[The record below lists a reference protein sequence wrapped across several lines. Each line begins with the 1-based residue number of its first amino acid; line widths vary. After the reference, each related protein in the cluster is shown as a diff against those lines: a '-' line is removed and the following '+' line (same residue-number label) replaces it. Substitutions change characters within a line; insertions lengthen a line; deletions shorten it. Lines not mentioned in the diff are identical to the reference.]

1 MARRRDKETEGAPG
15 ARSEEGEGQEAD
27 EAADAEMADPG
38 ATAAEQQESLQRIE
52 RGGITV
58 AAERRLSELREQGG
72 LFTSDLSV
80 NGWALAHQLGLRP
93 LSQVMGSSIYQ
104 MGYQGAAWGQGE
116 WGGMGV
122 GQTYMVELGMLS
134 RALNEVRTRALGRLA
149 EEAMHVGA
157 DAVVEVNTRA
167 GESSLETGSVSLE
180 HTVFGTAV
188 RREAGS
194 SSADTPRGDSGAR
207 ASRQHG
213 SGRHESGRHEGG
225 RPVLTELSVADFSK
239 LVRGGFEP
247 LGIVAWSSVFF
258 ASYNYGPG
266 MVGGGMMS
274 VGATQNFEL
283 REFTQAFYNARESV
297 MAELNAQA
305 SALCASG
312 VVGVRI
318 GHRAVPHTLG
328 GGMGTRE
335 RSGLMVTF
343 NAIGTA
349 IGQTGAATLHP
360 PETTIDLTT

>member
-1 MARRRDKETEGAPG
+1 MARRRGKETAGSPG
-15 ARSEEGEGQEAD
+15 GGSEDAEGQEVD
-27 EAADAEMADPG
+27 EAAGAEMADPG
-38 ATAAEQQESLQRIE
+38 ATAAEQQESLERIE

-58 AAERRLSELREQGG
+58 AAERRLSELREKGG

-104 MGYQGAAWGQGE
+104 MGYQGAWGQGE
-116 WGGMGV
+116 WGGMGLA
-122 GQTYMVELGMLS
+122 QTYMVELTTLS

-149 EEAMHVGA
+149 EEAKHVGA

-167 GESSLETGSVSLE
+167 GESSLETGTVSLE

-188 RREAGS
+188 S
-194 SSADTPRGDSGAR
+194 RGDASSGGSPGDGQHR
-207 ASRQHG
+207 SSRHG
-213 SGRHESGRHEGG
+213 NG

-258 ASYNYGPG
+258 ASYSYGPG

-274 VGATQNFEL
+274 AGATQNFEL

-297 MAELNAQA
+297 MSQLNAQA
-305 SALCASG
+305 STLDASG
-312 VVGVRI
+312 IVGMRI
-318 GHRAVPHTLG
+318 GHRAVPHTLQ

-349 IGQTGAATLHP
+349 IRQTSEATLYP
-360 PETTIDLTT
+360 PETTIDLTA

>member
-1 MARRRDKETEGAPG
+1 MARRRGKEPGGPAGAESEGA
-15 ARSEEGEGQEAD
+15 EGQEAD
-27 EAADAEMADPG
+27 EAAGAEMADPG
-38 ATAAEQQESLQRIE
+38 ATAAEQQESLERIE

-104 MGYQGAAWGQGE
+104 MGYQGAWGQGE
-116 WGGMGV
+116 WGGMGLA
-122 GQTYMVELGMLS
+122 QTYMVELTTLS
-134 RALNEVRTRALGRLA
+134 RALNEVRTRALGRMA
-149 EEAMHVGA
+149 EEAKHVGA
-157 DAVVEVNTRA
+157 DAVVEVDTRA

-188 RREAGS
+188 RREVEPS
-194 SSADTPRGDSGAR
+194 NTDTRKGNGAEHGN
-207 ASRQHG
+207 RQHG
-213 SGRHESGRHEGG
+213 SGQQGNG

-258 ASYNYGPG
+258 ASYNFGPG

-274 VGATQNFEL
+274 VGGMQNFEL
-283 REFTQAFYNARESV
+283 REFTRAFYNARESV
-297 MAELNAQA
+297 MGELNAQA
-305 SALCASG
+305 SAIDASG
-312 VVGVRI
+312 IVGVRI
-318 GHRAVPHTLG
+318 GHRAVPHTLQ

-349 IGQTGAATLHP
+349 ILQTAETTLYP
-360 PETTIDLTT
+360 PETTIDLTA

>member
-1 MARRRDKETEGAPG
+1 MARRRDNKGAEGAPG
-15 ARSEEGEGQEAD
+15 ARSEGVEGQEAD
-27 EAADAEMADPG
+27 EAAGAEMADPG
-38 ATAAEQQESLQRIE
+38 ATAAEQLESLQRIE

-58 AAERRLSELREQGG
+58 AAERRLSELREKGG

-80 NGWALAHQLGLRP
+80 NGWALSHQLGLRP

-104 MGYQGAAWGQGE
+104 MGYQGSWGQGE
-116 WGGMGV
+116 WGGMGLA
-122 GQTYMVELGMLS
+122 QTYMVELTTLS

-157 DAVVEVNTRA
+157 DAVVEVDTRA

-188 RREAGS
+188 KRES
-194 SSADTPRGDSGAR
+194 SHGGG
-207 ASRQHG
+207 QH
-213 SGRHESGRHEGG
+213 SNG

-258 ASYNYGPG
+258 ASYNFGPG

-274 VGATQNFEL
+274 VGGMQNFEL
-283 REFTQAFYNARESV
+283 REFTRAFYNARESV

-305 SALCASG
+305 TALGASG
-312 VVGVRI
+312 IVGVRI

-328 GGMGTRE
+328 GGMGARE

-349 IGQTGAATLHP
+349 ILQTDETTLHP
-360 PETTIDLTT
+360 PEMTIDLTA